1 MKKKVAALLITGIM
15 AVAMTA
21 CGSSNSGTDNSGST
35 DGTAK
40 QRAVPM
46 QTVTG
51 IIQETSQLY
60 QEKMV
65 LVQEGLS

>member
-1 MKKKVAALLITGIM
+1 MKKKVAVLLITGIM

>member
-40 QRAVPM
+40 
-46 QTVTG
+46 TVTG

>member
-21 CGSSNSGTDNSGST
+21 CGSSNTVEVQMELQ
-35 DGTAK
+35 K